1 MPLFYM
7 DHTMWILIPA
17 ILLTMYAQNKIQK
30 EYRIYRQ
37 IQTSRGYSGAQ
48 VARQILNNNGLSDV
62 EIRMSPG
69 QMSDHYDPKMREV
82 RLSPDVYNGRSLAA
96 NAIAAHEVG
105 HAIQHAKAY
114 FPLTLRTN
122 LVPVVRF
129 ASFASMPI
137 ILAGF
142 VFAEFRGLLDI
153 GILLFCATV
162 LFQLV
167 TLPVEFDASR
177 RAMSQL
183 AQEGILLENELAHS
197 KKVLFAA
204 ALTYVAAAA
213 TSMLQLMR
221 LIMIRNSHDRRR

>member
-37 IQTSRGYSGAQ
+37 IQASRGYSGAQ